1 MEFYLALI
9 LALALA
15 CAAGVLYF
23 YLLFLEARGRQMQK
37 RIAELEKI
45 NVGLL
50 EDLRKAE
57 VLVRQEAKRSQ
68 DLWPEMIDEG
78 GGYSIS

>member
-1 MEFYLALI
+1 VEFYLALI